1 MGNYEN
7 LHKLKKQARIRV
19 RKLKFAEPVTNICT
33 GEKSPHHHAYFVKN
47 NACNTVK
54 CTNKKGK
61 FWDTM
66 NLVIHSG
73 HLDSDACEKLWNP
86 VWEAEYGS
94 DEVLAEH

>member
-1 MGNYEN
+1 
-7 LHKLKKQARIRV
+7 
-19 RKLKFAEPVTNICT
+19 
-33 GEKSPHHHAYFVKN
+33 
-47 NACNTVK
+47 
-54 CTNKKGK
+54 
-61 FWDTM
+61 M